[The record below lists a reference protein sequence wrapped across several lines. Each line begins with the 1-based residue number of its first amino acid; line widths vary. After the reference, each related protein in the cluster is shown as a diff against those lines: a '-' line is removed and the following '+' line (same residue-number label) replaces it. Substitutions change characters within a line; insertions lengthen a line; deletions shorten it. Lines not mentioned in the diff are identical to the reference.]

1 MFIFSNSYLFGATT
15 PAKLTR
21 TWKGVGRILMG
32 DEALIKYR
40 YLMAKFWRS
49 ERPWLNFSPPKHRLR
64 RIACAIKM
72 QNSPSLWN
80 QGKMSRKLERRVR
93 NRYRAKHQFKVDL
106 ITPFSKNFPR
116 WKRIWRDSYF
126 LLQRS
131 LSLLFKS
138 LLSPNCS
145 GEVFLCL
152 VSWVSQGK
160 KSLTWTL
167 SCSVALNTL
176 ILLSDSRQHT
186 EQRLVKL
193 IDTQIRHSL
202 PDIYTVHTQP
212 RPQKGR
218 RLRYIVH
225 RPINKSFRRNV
236 ESKKKNFCQ

>member
-49 ERPWLNFSPPKHRLR
+49 ERPWLNFSPPNHRLW

-93 NRYRAKHQFKVDL
+93 NRYRAKHQFEVDL
-106 ITPFSKNFPR
+106 ITHFSKNFPR

-126 LLQRS
+126 LLQRG

-145 GEVFLCL
+145 GEMFLCL
-152 VSWVSQGK
+152 VSWVRGGEEVKTSG
-160 KSLTWTL
+160 TPRDWPIDIETGN
-167 SCSVALNTL
+167 CSA
-176 ILLSDSRQHT
+176 
-186 EQRLVKL
+186 
-193 IDTQIRHSL
+193 
-202 PDIYTVHTQP
+202 
-212 RPQKGR
+212 
-218 RLRYIVH
+218 
-225 RPINKSFRRNV
+225 
-236 ESKKKNFCQ
+236 